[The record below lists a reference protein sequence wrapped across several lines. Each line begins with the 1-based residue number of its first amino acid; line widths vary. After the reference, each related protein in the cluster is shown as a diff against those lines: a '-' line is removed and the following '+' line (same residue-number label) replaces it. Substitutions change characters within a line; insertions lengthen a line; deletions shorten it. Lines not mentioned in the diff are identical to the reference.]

1 MSGIININGIE
12 CFEEN
17 GVAYLKLDTVARG
30 LGFTETAASGN
41 ECVKWSRVKKYLAD
55 LGFIDTSVDG
65 AVLPEFIP
73 ENIFYRLAMKAKN
86 EAAEAFQAKIAD
98 EVIPSIRRFG
108 FYPAG
113 QSELTKDVVEARL
126 KEARAHTANILTD
139 LARKYQGTTYEQIL
153 NAYATRELTGEFLI
167 ALPQMREKTY
177 SAGEIGHMLGISG
190 NKVGHLANRHGLKT
204 DKYGAWFN
212 DKARGHSK
220 ELQRFRYFE
229 NILPVLR
236 ELISEN

>member
-1 MSGIININGIE
+1 MSGIINISGIE

-41 ECVKWSRVKKYLAD
+41 ECIRWRTVRKYLTEMGVA
-55 LGFIDTSVDG
+55 TCCDG
-65 AVLPEFIP
+65 EQLPEFIP

-108 FYPAG
+108 FYSAG

-167 ALPQMREKTY
+167 ALPQLREKTY

-220 ELQRFRYFE
+220 EVQSFRYFE
-229 NILPVLR
+229 NVLPVLR